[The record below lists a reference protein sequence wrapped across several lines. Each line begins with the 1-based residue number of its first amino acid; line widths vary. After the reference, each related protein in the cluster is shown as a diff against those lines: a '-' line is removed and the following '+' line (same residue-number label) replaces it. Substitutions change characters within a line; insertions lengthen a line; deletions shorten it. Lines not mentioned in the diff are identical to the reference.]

1 MNKQKC
7 SEDGVKKFNEF
18 WAEMKRLN
26 PGPKQTF
33 KLSDSAV
40 NKLLEGAVC
49 FETHQESIEH
59 ALMKGDDFAGHIAVK
74 TIGKLMREKL
84 KEIDFI
90 AADFVSEES
99 VVVPVEFLKWL
110 IDAPERKRVERLKH
124 YIRRREETND

>member
-7 SEDGVKKFNEF
+7 SDDGVKKFNEY

-26 PGPKQTF
+26 PDPKQTF

-40 NKLLEGAVC
+40 NKLLEGTVC
-49 FETHQESIEH
+49 FETHQENIEH
-59 ALMKGDDFAGHIAVK
+59 ALMKGDDFAGHIAVN

-90 AADFVSEES
+90 AADFVNKES

-110 IDAPERKRVERLKH
+110 IDAPERKRVESLKH
-124 YIRRREETND
+124 YIRQCKETND